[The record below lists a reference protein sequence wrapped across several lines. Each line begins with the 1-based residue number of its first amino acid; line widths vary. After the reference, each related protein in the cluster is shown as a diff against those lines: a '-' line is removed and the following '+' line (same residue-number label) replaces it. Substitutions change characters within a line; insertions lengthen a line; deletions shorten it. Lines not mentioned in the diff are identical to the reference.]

1 VERAEICT
9 PGSPFFV
16 VTSRRLFLVVFGCL
30 LAVVV
35 AEILGTPRNAGPD
48 EPAHIVRGAGLVRGE
63 VFGEQLLDWSAERS
77 GEDAEGVDVDADLAA
92 ADPASDVLRVFDV
105 PRWVTQPSED
115 CYKHEPWIPASC
127 ATVVDVSGSGALSTA
142 GSYPI
147 WDHVLPGLA
156 TVVLSGSKALWLA
169 RLLHALIP
177 TFLIAATLTRLLLDG
192 RRVAASAL
200 LVATT
205 PMVLFMV
212 AVVNPSGVALAG
224 AIALW
229 VAADD
234 LLRARRP
241 PSWLLPAGYAA
252 LVLPRD
258 DGVLWAALVVAVL
271 ALVWRQSP
279 LAMWRALPV
288 AMRAAVAAVTVV
300 GGAWAALVGGDLLP
314 VDRPPSG
321 LSLAEEVVARSGRHL
336 REAVGVL
343 GWLDTHIPESAF
355 ALWCFAAGL
364 VVMVALAGN
373 SYRRAI
379 GSAVAL
385 GLFFVV
391 GWVLEIIQ
399 GDTAGLFWQG
409 RYALP
414 MLIGFVLVAGLID
427 GADRQFGRVAALMPG
442 VAALVVWNFSF
453 LQQQRRWGVA
463 ESGSIRPW
471 SWDTWD
477 APLPVLLIIAV
488 HVAGSAGL
496 GWLVWQGSP
505 RFSVVSSR

>member
-1 VERAEICT
+1 MT
-9 PGSPFFV
+9 
-16 VTSRRLFLVVFGCL
+16 VTARRLFLVVFGCL

-48 EPAHIVRGAGLVRGE
+48 EPAHIVRGAGLVRGDL
-63 VFGEQLLDWSAERS
+63 FGDQLLDWTAENP
-77 GEDAEGVDVDADLAA
+77 GEDVDVSPVLAA
-92 ADPASDVLRVFDV
+92 AGLDSDVLRVFDV
-105 PRWVTQPSED
+105 PRWVTQPSEE
-115 CYKHEPWIPASC
+115 CFKQRPQMPASC
-127 ATVVDVSGSGALSTA
+127 ATVADVSGTGALSTA

-147 WDHVLPGLA
+147 WGHVLPGLA
-156 TVVLSGSKALWLA
+156 TVVLSGPEALWLA
-169 RLLHALIP
+169 RLLHSLIP
-177 TFLIAATLTRLLLDG
+177 TLLIAATLTRLLLDG
-192 RRVAASAL
+192 RRVAAGAL

-212 AVVNPSGVALAG
+212 AVVNPSGIVLAG
-224 AIALW
+224 AIAVW
-229 VAADD
+229 VAGDD
-234 LLRARRP
+234 LLRTGRP

-279 LAMWRALPV
+279 LALWRPLPF
-288 AMRAAVAAVTVV
+288 AMRAVVGAVTVV
-300 GGAWAALVGGDLLP
+300 GAAWAALAGGDLLP
-314 VDRPPSG
+314 VGRQPSE
-321 LSLAEEVVARSGRHL
+321 LSLAEEVIARSGRHL

-343 GWLDTHIPESAF
+343 GWLDTNIPESAF
-355 ALWCFAAGL
+355 ALWCFAAGI
-364 VVMVALAGN
+364 VMMAALAGHA
-373 SYRRAI
+373 YRRAV

-385 GLFFVV
+385 GSFFVV

-414 MLIGFVLVAGLID
+414 MLIGFVLVAGLTE
-427 GADRQFGRVAALMPG
+427 GADRRLGPVAALVPG
-442 VAALVVWNFSF
+442 VLALVVWNFSF

-471 SWDTWD
+471 AWDTWD

-488 HVAGSAGL
+488 HIAGSAGI
-496 GWLVWQGSP
+496 GWLCWRSAP
-505 RFSVVSSR
+505 DSV